1 MSATASSGTSDR
13 TDNQTGVLDSPAGK
27 RTSRSR
33 KSGSGAALGK
43 AREKARTAYG
53 SARERAEEGLAS
65 SRETIAA
72 YPLLAL
78 AGGLGAG
85 VALAMLLP
93 RSRREQELLGEVGHK
108 VTDAAREAADT
119 AVEAGR
125 QQVDEIR
132 QNAMAKVGE
141 AVVGAVTS
149 GQRD

>member
-1 MSATASSGTSDR
+1 MTATSGTSNR
-13 TDNQTGVLDSPAGK
+13 TDNQTEVLDGPTGGRTK
-27 RTSRSR
+27 RGSKRGTS
-33 KSGSGAALGK
+33 AALGK
-43 AREKARTAYG
+43 AREKARSAYG
-53 SARERAEEGLAS
+53 SARERAEDGLAS
-65 SRETIAA
+65 SRDTIAA

-119 AVEAGR
+119 AVEVGR